1 MRKYPVNIRTYEITT
16 YAFRNQVPENAA
28 ILASMADGSLRYID
42 QRNIL
47 CAGIRRFI
55 QMA

>member
-47 CAGIRRFI
+47 RAGIRRFI